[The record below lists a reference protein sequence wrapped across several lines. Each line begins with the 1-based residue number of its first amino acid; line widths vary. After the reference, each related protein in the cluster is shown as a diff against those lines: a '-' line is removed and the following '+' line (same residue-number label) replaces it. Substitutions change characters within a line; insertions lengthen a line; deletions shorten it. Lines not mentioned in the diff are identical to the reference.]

1 MGFTK
6 LTDKRSCSRCNGF
19 EKETKVSKKERKMED
34 NYTIVKFV
42 KIDKIDARRMRIFN
56 EMIDILQHK
65 FGNINKNDCYWLI
78 NQENFYKICEICS
91 MMDFDFELDIECNKN
106 RVSINGID
114 VSFTDNLIND
124 PLSCR
129 IELVYKK
136 PILHHIYA
144 NNYLNFPSNNIPEVK
159 KVIFNDP
166 ATIVYWKD
174 GTKTV
179 VKCQKG
185 DYFDPEKGFAMAFLK
200 KCWGN
205 KGNFNDKLRKIMKEA
220 K

>member
-1 MGFTK
+1 MMGF
-6 LTDKRSCSRCNGF
+6 
-19 EKETKVSKKERKMED
+19 
-34 NYTIVKFV
+34 
-42 KIDKIDARRMRIFN
+42 
-56 EMIDILQHK
+56 
-65 FGNINKNDCYWLI
+65 
-78 NQENFYKICEICS
+78 
-91 MMDFDFELDIECNKN
+91 DIERNKN
-106 RVSINGID
+106 RVTINGID
-114 VSFTDNLIND
+114 VLLTYDSESIDED
-124 PLSCR
+124 EPLLPLLFE
-129 IELVYKK
+129 IKLVYEK

-144 NNYLNFPSNNIPEVK
+144 NNNLFFSPSEINNIPEVK

-205 KGNFNDKLRKIMKEA
+205 KGNFNDKLRKIIKEA

>member
-1 MGFTK
+1 
-6 LTDKRSCSRCNGF
+6 
-19 EKETKVSKKERKMED
+19 MED
-34 NYTIVKFV
+34 NYTIVRYV
-42 KIDKIDARRMRIFN
+42 IRDKINTSGILIFK
-56 EMIDILQHK
+56 EMLNILEHK
-65 FGNINKNDCYWLI
+65 FGNINKDDCYWVI
-78 NQENFYKICEICS
+78 NPEHFYKICETCE
-91 MMDFDFELDIECNKN
+91 MMGIDIERNAN
-106 RVSINGID
+106 RIMINGIY
-114 VSFTDNLIND
+114 VSFRRDLIKEEC
-124 PLSCR
+124 PLYR

-144 NNYLNFPSNNIPEVK
+144 NNYLPFFSPEMMTLNNIPEVK

-185 DYFDPEKGFAMAFLK
+185 DDFDPEKGFAMAFLK

-205 KGNFNDKLRKIMKEA
+205 KGNFNDKLIKIMKEA

>member
-1 MGFTK
+1 
-6 LTDKRSCSRCNGF
+6 
-19 EKETKVSKKERKMED
+19 MED
-34 NYTIVKFV
+34 NYTLVNFV
-42 KIDKIDARRMRIFN
+42 RRDEIDASGMWIFKKMFN
-56 EMIDILQHK
+56 ILQHK
-65 FGNINKNDCYWLI
+65 FGNINKDDCYWAI
-78 NQENFYKICEICS
+78 KSRSFYEICEICEK
-91 MMDFDFELDIECNKN
+91 MGFDFERDIERNEN
-106 RVSINGID
+106 GVTINGID
-114 VSFTDNLIND
+114 VSFTYDSDSIDD
-124 PLSCR
+124 PLLFE
-129 IELVYKK
+129 IKLVYKK

-144 NNYLNFPSNNIPEVK
+144 NNYLNFPLDNIPEIK

-174 GTKTV
+174 GTNTV

-185 DYFDPEKGFAMAFLK
+185 DDFDSEKGFAMAFLK

>member
-1 MGFTK
+1 
-6 LTDKRSCSRCNGF
+6 
-19 EKETKVSKKERKMED
+19 MED
-34 NYTIVKFV
+34 NYTIVRYV
-42 KIDKIDARRMRIFN
+42 RRDKINASGMPIFK
-56 EMIDILQHK
+56 EMFNTLEHK
-65 FGNINKNDCYWLI
+65 FSNINKDDCHWLI
-78 NQENFYKICEICS
+78 NPEHFYKICETYE
-91 MMDFDFELDIECNKN
+91 MMGFGIKHNENGMM
-106 RVSINGID
+106 INGIN
-114 VSFTDNLIND
+114 VSFTDDLMNE
-124 PLSCR
+124 PLLYR

-144 NNYLNFPSNNIPEVK
+144 NNNLFFSPSEININNIPEVK

-205 KGNFNDKLRKIMKEA
+205 KGNFNDKLRKNIKEA

>member
-1 MGFTK
+1 
-6 LTDKRSCSRCNGF
+6 
-19 EKETKVSKKERKMED
+19 MED
-34 NYTIVKFV
+34 NYTMVKFV
-42 KIDKIDARRMRIFN
+42 RRDEIDASGTWIFK
-56 EMIDILQHK
+56 EMFNILQHK
-65 FGNINKNDCYWLI
+65 FGNINKDDCYWVI
-78 NQENFYKICEICS
+78 NQDEFYKICEICKING
-91 MMDFDFELDIECNKN
+91 FDLERDIELNKSN
-106 RVSINGID
+106 RIIINGIN
-114 VSFTDNLIND
+114 VSFRYDSDSIDN
-124 PLSCR
+124 PLLFK
-129 IELVYKK
+129 IKLVYKK

-144 NNYLNFPSNNIPEVK
+144 NNNLFFSPSEININNIPEVK

-185 DYFDPEKGFAMAFLK
+185 DDFDPEKGFAMAFLK

>member
-1 MGFTK
+1 
-6 LTDKRSCSRCNGF
+6 
-19 EKETKVSKKERKMED
+19 MED
-34 NYTIVKFV
+34 NYTMVNFV
-42 KIDKIDARRMRIFN
+42 RRDEIDASGMWIFKKMFN
-56 EMIDILQHK
+56 TLQHK
-65 FGNINKNDCYWLI
+65 FGNINKDDCYWVI
-78 NQENFYKICEICS
+78 NSSFYKICTT
-91 MMDFDFELDIECNKN
+91 MGFDFESYIECNKN
-106 RVSINGID
+106 GVTINGID
-114 VSFTDNLIND
+114 VSFTYDYDSIYE
-124 PLSCR
+124 PLLFE
-129 IELVYKK
+129 IKLVYKK

-144 NNYLNFPSNNIPEVK
+144 NNYLNFFPNNIPEVK

-185 DYFDPEKGFAMAFLK
+185 DDFDQEKGFAMAFLK

-205 KGNFNDKLRKIMKEA
+205 KGNFNNKLRKIMKEA

>member
-1 MGFTK
+1 
-6 LTDKRSCSRCNGF
+6 
-19 EKETKVSKKERKMED
+19 MED
-34 NYTIVKFV
+34 NYTMVKFV
-42 KIDKIDARRMRIFN
+42 RYDEIIARGMWIFK
-56 EMIDILQHK
+56 EMFNNLQHK
-65 FGNINKNDCYWLI
+65 FGNINKDDCYWVI
-78 NQENFYKICEICS
+78 NQESFYKICETCKINR
-91 MMDFDFELDIECNKN
+91 FDLERDIELNKSN
-106 RVSINGID
+106 RIINGIN
-114 VSFTDNLIND
+114 VSFRYDSDLID
-124 PLSCR
+124 EHLLYK

-144 NNYLNFPSNNIPEVK
+144 NNIPEVK

-185 DYFDPEKGFAMAFLK
+185 DYFDLEKGFAMAFLK

-205 KGNFNDKLRKIMKEA
+205 KGNFNDKLRKNIKEA

>member
-6 LTDKRSCSRCNGF
+6 LTDKINCSNYNG
-19 EKETKVSKKERKMED
+19 KVSKKGEKKMED
-34 NYTIVKFV
+34 NYTMVKFV
-42 KIDKIDARRMRIFN
+42 RRDEIDASGTWIFK
-56 EMIDILQHK
+56 EMFNILQHK
-65 FGNINKNDCYWLI
+65 IGNINKDDCYWVI
-78 NQENFYKICEICS
+78 NQDEFYKICEICKING
-91 MMDFDFELDIECNKN
+91 FDLERDIELNKSN
-106 RVSINGID
+106 RIIINGIN
-114 VSFTDNLIND
+114 VSFRYDSDSIDN
-124 PLSCR
+124 PLLFK
-129 IELVYKK
+129 IKLVYKK
-136 PILHHIYA
+136 PILHHFYA
-144 NNYLNFPSNNIPEVK
+144 NDYLNFLSNNIPEVK

-185 DYFDPEKGFAMAFLK
+185 DYFDTEKGFAMAFLK

-205 KGNFNDKLRKIMKEA
+205 KGNFNDKLIKIMKEA

>member
-1 MGFTK
+1 
-6 LTDKRSCSRCNGF
+6 
-19 EKETKVSKKERKMED
+19 MED
-34 NYTIVKFV
+34 NYTIVRY
-42 KIDKIDARRMRIFN
+42 IIRDKINASGMRIFK
-56 EMIDILQHK
+56 EMLNTLEHK
-65 FGNINKNDCYWLI
+65 FSNINKDDCHWLI
-78 NQENFYKICEICS
+78 NPEHFYKICETYE
-91 MMDFDFELDIECNKN
+91 MMGFGIERNAN
-106 RVSINGID
+106 RMRINGID
-114 VSFTDNLIND
+114 VLFTDDLLVEKEY
-124 PLSCR
+124 PLYR

-144 NNYLNFPSNNIPEVK
+144 NNNLFFSPSEININNIPEVK

-179 VKCQKG
+179 VKCQNG
-185 DYFDPEKGFAMAFLK
+185 DDFDPEKGFAMAFLK

-205 KGNFNDKLRKIMKEA
+205 KGNFNDKLIKIIKEA

>member
-1 MGFTK
+1 
-6 LTDKRSCSRCNGF
+6 
-19 EKETKVSKKERKMED
+19 MED
-34 NYTIVKFV
+34 NYTIVRYV
-42 KIDKIDARRMRIFN
+42 RRDKINASGMPIFK
-56 EMIDILQHK
+56 EMFNTLEHK
-65 FGNINKNDCYWLI
+65 FSNINKDDCHWLI
-78 NQENFYKICEICS
+78 NPEHFYKICETYE
-91 MMDFDFELDIECNKN
+91 MMGFGIERNEN
-106 RVSINGID
+106 GMMINGID
-114 VSFTDNLIND
+114 VLFTDDLIVEKEY
-124 PLSCR
+124 PLYR

-136 PILHHIYA
+136 PIIHHVERRK
-144 NNYLNFPSNNIPEVK
+144 NMEDNYLNFLLNNIPEVK

-185 DYFDPEKGFAMAFLK
+185 DVFDPEKGFAMAFLK

-205 KGNFNDKLRKIMKEA
+205 KGNFNDKLIKIMKEA

>member
-1 MGFTK
+1 
-6 LTDKRSCSRCNGF
+6 
-19 EKETKVSKKERKMED
+19 MED
-34 NYTIVKFV
+34 NYTIAKFV
-42 KIDKIDARRMRIFN
+42 RREEIKASGTWIFK

-65 FGNINKNDCYWLI
+65 FGNINKDDCYWLI
-78 NQENFYKICEICS
+78 NSRSFYKIREICVL
-91 MMDFDFELDIECNKN
+91 MGFDFERDIERNKN
-106 RVSINGID
+106 GVSINGID
-114 VSFTDNLIND
+114 VSFTDDLID
-124 PLSCR
+124 EPLLFEIR
-129 IELVYKK
+129 LVYEK

-144 NNYLNFPSNNIPEVK
+144 NNNLFFSPSEININNIPEVK

-179 VKCQKG
+179 VKCQDG
-185 DYFDPEKGFAMAFLK
+185 DDFDPEKGFAMAFLK

-205 KGNFNDKLRKIMKEA
+205 KGNFNDNLRKIMKEA

>member
-1 MGFTK
+1 
-6 LTDKRSCSRCNGF
+6 
-19 EKETKVSKKERKMED
+19 MED
-34 NYTIVKFV
+34 NYTIAKFV
-42 KIDKIDARRMRIFN
+42 RRDEIVASGMRIFK
-56 EMIDILQHK
+56 EMLNTLQHK
-65 FGNINKNDCYWLI
+65 FGNINKDDCYWVI
-78 NQENFYKICEICS
+78 NSRSFYKICGICA
-91 MMDFDFELDIECNKN
+91 MMGFDFERDIECNKN
-106 RVSINGID
+106 RVTINGID
-114 VSFTDNLIND
+114 VSFTYDSDSIYEPQLFEIK
-124 PLSCR
+124 
-129 IELVYKK
+129 LVYKK

-144 NNYLNFPSNNIPEVK
+144 NNNLFFSPSEININNIPEVK

-185 DYFDPEKGFAMAFLK
+185 DYFDLEKGFAMAFIK

-205 KGNFNDKLRKIMKEA
+205 KGNFNDKLRKIIKEA

>member
-1 MGFTK
+1 
-6 LTDKRSCSRCNGF
+6 
-19 EKETKVSKKERKMED
+19 MED
-34 NYTIVKFV
+34 NYTIVRY
-42 KIDKIDARRMRIFN
+42 IIRDKINASGMRIFK
-56 EMIDILQHK
+56 EMFNTLEHK
-65 FGNINKNDCYWLI
+65 FGNINKDDCYWVI
-78 NQENFYKICEICS
+78 NPEHFYKICETCE
-91 MMDFDFELDIECNKN
+91 MMEFDIERNAN
-106 RVSINGID
+106 RVTINGID
-114 VSFTDNLIND
+114 VLFTDDLIVEKEY
-124 PLSCR
+124 PLCR

-144 NNYLNFPSNNIPEVK
+144 NNNLFFSPSEININNIPEVK

-179 VKCQKG
+179 VKCQHG
-185 DYFDPEKGFAMAFLK
+185 DNFDPEKGFAMAFLK

-205 KGNFNDKLRKIMKEA
+205 KGNFNDKLIKIMKEA

>member
-1 MGFTK
+1 
-6 LTDKRSCSRCNGF
+6 
-19 EKETKVSKKERKMED
+19 MED

-42 KIDKIDARRMRIFN
+42 RIDKIDARRMRIFN

-78 NQENFYKICEICS
+78 NQENFYKICEFCA
-91 MMDFDFELDIECNKN
+91 MMDFDFEWDIECNKN

-114 VSFTDNLIND
+114 VSFTDNLID
-124 PLSCR
+124 EPLLCR

-136 PILHHIYA
+136 PILHHIYS
-144 NNYLNFPSNNIPEVK
+144 NNYLNFPLDNIPEVK

-179 VKCQKG
+179 VKCQEG
-185 DYFDPEKGFAMAFLK
+185 DDFDPEKGFAMAFLK

-205 KGNFNDKLRKIMKEA
+205 KGNFNDKLIKIMKEA

>member
-1 MGFTK
+1 
-6 LTDKRSCSRCNGF
+6 
-19 EKETKVSKKERKMED
+19 MED

-42 KIDKIDARRMRIFN
+42 RRDEIVASGMWIFKKMLN
-56 EMIDILQHK
+56 ILEDK
-65 FGNINKNDCYWLI
+65 FGNINKDDCYWLI
-78 NQENFYKICEICS
+78 NSKSFYKICEICEN
-91 MMDFDFELDIECNKN
+91 MGFDFERDIERNKN
-106 RVSINGID
+106 RVTINGINVLFIYD
-114 VSFTDNLIND
+114 SDLID
-124 PLSCR
+124 EPLLFE
-129 IELVYKK
+129 IKLVYEKT
-136 PILHHIYA
+136 ILHYNYA
-144 NNYLNFPSNNIPEVK
+144 NNYLNFLSNNIPEVK

-185 DYFDPEKGFAMAFLK
+185 DDFDPEKGFAMAFLK

-205 KGNFNDKLRKIMKEA
+205 KGNFNDKLIKIMKEA

>member
-1 MGFTK
+1 
-6 LTDKRSCSRCNGF
+6 
-19 EKETKVSKKERKMED
+19 MED
-34 NYTIVKFV
+34 NYTIVRYL
-42 KIDKIDARRMRIFN
+42 IRDKINASGMRIFK
-56 EMIDILQHK
+56 EMLNILEHK
-65 FGNINKNDCYWLI
+65 FGNINKDDCYWVI
-78 NQENFYKICEICS
+78 NPELFYKICEICE
-91 MMDFDFELDIECNKN
+91 MMGIDIERNAN
-106 RVSINGID
+106 RIMINGIY
-114 VSFTDNLIND
+114 VSFRRDLIKEEY
-124 PLSCR
+124 PLYR

-144 NNYLNFPSNNIPEVK
+144 NNNLFFSPSEININNIPEVK

-179 VKCQKG
+179 VKCQNG
-185 DYFDPEKGFAMAFLK
+185 DDFDSEKGFAMAFLK

-205 KGNFNDKLRKIMKEA
+205 KGNFNDKLIKIIKEA

>member
-1 MGFTK
+1 
-6 LTDKRSCSRCNGF
+6 
-19 EKETKVSKKERKMED
+19 MED
-34 NYTIVKFV
+34 NYTMV
-42 KIDKIDARRMRIFN
+42 KIVRRDEIDAKGMWIFK
-56 EMIDILQHK
+56 EMFNILQHK
-65 FGNINKNDCYWLI
+65 FGDIHKDDCYWLI
-78 NQENFYKICEICS
+78 NSRSFYEICEICA
-91 MMDFDFELDIECNKN
+91 MMGFDFERDIECNKN

-114 VSFTDNLIND
+114 VSFTDDSIDN
-124 PLSCR
+124 PLLFK
-129 IELVYKK
+129 IKLVYKK

-144 NNYLNFPSNNIPEVK
+144 NNYLNFPLDNIPEVK

-179 VKCQKG
+179 VKCQNS
-185 DYFDPEKGFAMAFLK
+185 DVFDPEKGFAMAFLK

-205 KGNFNDKLRKIMKEA
+205 KGNFNDKLIKIMKEA

>member
-1 MGFTK
+1 
-6 LTDKRSCSRCNGF
+6 
-19 EKETKVSKKERKMED
+19 MED
-34 NYTIVKFV
+34 NYTIVKYV
-42 KIDKIDARRMRIFN
+42 RRDEIVASGMWIFK
-56 EMIDILQHK
+56 EMINTLQYK
-65 FGNINKNDCYWLI
+65 FGNINKDNCHWVI
-78 NQENFYKICEICS
+78 NQENFYKICEICKING
-91 MMDFDFELDIECNKN
+91 FDDLERDIELNKSN
-106 RVSINGID
+106 RITINGIN
-114 VSFTDNLIND
+114 VSFTYDSDSIVN
-124 PLSCR
+124 PLLFE
-129 IELVYKK
+129 IKLVYKK

-144 NNYLNFPSNNIPEVK
+144 NNYLNFFSNNIPEVK

-179 VKCQKG
+179 VKCQHG
-185 DYFDPEKGFAMAFLK
+185 DDFDSEKGFAMAFLK